1 MSEAS
6 FKQQDVKRRSTRS
19 GINAQPS
26 SSVKDQLRYP
36 HFSFGQVSGF
46 IGLNIQFHQLTY
58 GQFIAGELE
67 TIHSCC
73 DPQEQRGR
81 MELLH
86 RISQWSLRANVAWV
100 QIRNTY
106 AHILRK
112 IENREITW
120 EADWDRFEH
129 FIYDKIVQNTKPKT
143 SASSKPKSEIT
154 WFCRMYQKPEGCPKD
169 SPHPGR
175 IGNQYRQLHHICA
188 ACWLKDH
195 VKRAH
200 PESSPECLQKEM

>member
-19 GINAQPS
+19 GINAKPS

-36 HFSFGQVSGF
+36 HFSLGQVSGF

-120 EADWDRFEH
+120 EADWDQFERH
-129 FIYDKIVQNTKPKT
+129 IYDKIATPGTKVEK
-143 SASSKPKSEIT
+143 
-154 WFCRMYQKPEGCPKD
+154 
-169 SPHPGR
+169 
-175 IGNQYRQLHHICA
+175 
-188 ACWLKDH
+188 LK
-195 VKRAH
+195 K
-200 PESSPECLQKEM
+200 